1 MHPRTLLLP
10 FVSGLI
16 TFGVFAATAVIS
28 SSATSGRGLGV
39 LATTRVRI
47 IPALLRHASLVLSL
61 GLASVTPPVVA
72 ATPATSATPTTSQS
86 ADLRAYLDSVQ
97 WYQRALAKLPH
108 PDDPSNR
115 EFFAAFAANTTPDQF
130 YAKALPVLER
140 YLSAK
145 DAHTLGIMARKRPV
159 PAADQQAAL
168 ESLARIDQQAKPDM
182 EHIWGALIDAF
193 SQHNLERAIAEVQ
206 RSIADLAAHEEPD
219 YMPSVNKVGL
229 SYLDK
234 IDSLIVNL
242 YARQWNASKVR
253 ETRCGES
260 SPEAALAPAALLA
273 KGGFASAH
281 KALDDCERAL
291 QSQEAS
297 NESAFNDFMMK
308 AQAIKVA
315 DRTSVLKQMEEASLT
330 VNKHAQKLSE
340 LHRQLLNDQRRLVN
354 LMEARREHVHL
365 EDGQLAFD
373 SDEDVAQV
381 NRIVDDIVT
390 HGEAINAFLYQV
402 RQNSVLL
409 RGVDLH
415 DGVTAPTKPAE
426 NAQ

>member
-1 MHPRTLLLP
+1 M
-10 FVSGLI
+10 LI
-16 TFGVFAATAVIS
+16 T
-28 SSATSGRGLGV
+28 
-39 LATTRVRI
+39 TRRRI
-47 IPALLRHASLVLSL
+47 IPALLRHAPLVLSL
-61 GLASVTPPVVA
+61 GLASVTTPVVA
-72 ATPATSATPTTSQS
+72 ATPAPSATASQS

-97 WYQRALAKLPH
+97 WYQRALAKFPY

-115 EFFAAFAANTTPDQF
+115 EFFAAFAAGTTPDQF
-130 YAKALPVLER
+130 YAKALPVFER
-140 YLSAK
+140 YISAK

-168 ESLARIDQQAKPDM
+168 ESVARIEQKAKLDL
-182 EHIWGALIDAF
+182 EHVWGALIDAF
-193 SQHNLERAIAEVQ
+193 SQYKFERAIAEVQ

-219 YMPSVNKVGL
+219 YVPSVNKVGL
-229 SYLDK
+229 SYLDQ

-253 ETRCGES
+253 EIRCGES
-260 SPEAALAPAALLA
+260 SPDAALAPAALLA

-281 KALDDCERAL
+281 KALDECERAL

-297 NESAFNDFMMK
+297 NASAFNDFMMK

-315 DRTSVLKQMEEASLT
+315 DRSSVLKQMEVASLA
-330 VNKHAQKLSE
+330 VNKRAQKLSQ

-354 LMEARREHVHL
+354 MMEARREHVHL
-365 EDGQLAFD
+365 EDGQLAFA

-390 HGEAINAFLYQV
+390 HGEAINAFLYQL